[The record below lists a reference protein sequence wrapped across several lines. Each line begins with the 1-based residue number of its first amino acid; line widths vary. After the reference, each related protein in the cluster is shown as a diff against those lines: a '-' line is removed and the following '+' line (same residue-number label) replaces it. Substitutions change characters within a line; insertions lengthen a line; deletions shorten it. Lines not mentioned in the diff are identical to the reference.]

1 LFSDETI
8 ATVFRYSKGLP
19 RLINTICEN
28 GLITAYARQLE
39 SVTPEIVE
47 DVAKEFSPRRSYNSW
62 ERHPSEPGGDGLSNE
77 P

>member
-1 LFSDETI
+1 
-8 ATVFRYSKGLP
+8 LP

-47 DVAKEFSPRRSYNSW
+47 DVAKEFRLDAPTLMGEGTPVSPGEMDFQRAMRILLDRYSDRS
-62 ERHPSEPGGDGLSNE
+62 
-77 P
+77 